1 VNSVYRA
8 GCLAFW
14 IPNGEYRRR
23 RRGMMVL
30 WCSSLL
36 LEDPGRDAAPIC
48 IRTGST
54 RRRQAKIND
63 SYNQRVWRFLL
74 CPSQAEHI
82 QWRDDPLW
90 TRNDVPKC
98 IQAVPWLGTLESYRC
113 SLSRESA
120 TIREWQGPDTQGYR
134 ALPPH
139 RVWSSSL
146 RWICIGTAGPWIS
159 ILIFGLTTDSSS
171 SSTRKVSP
179 PVTELK
185 AVHLRLVLRLSAVEP
200 PQTYFPV
207 STMMVNPIPVQDKL
221 CRASIQAFIPIMPVL
236 GSSFAQLTSSRDHA
250 VRAIRS
256 RWRYLQHQLGLGTG
270 LSVAITSSRHFGT
283 TFAYW
288 SSSLTAS

>member
-1 VNSVYRA
+1 MTATINASGGSCFVRVRPNISSDGMILCGRA
-8 GCLAFW
+8 
-14 IPNGEYRRR
+14 
-23 RRGMMVL
+23 MM
-30 WCSSLL
+30 CRSAS
-36 LEDPGRDAAPIC
+36 R
-48 IRTGST
+48 
-54 RRRQAKIND
+54 
-63 SYNQRVWRFLL
+63 L
-74 CPSQAEHI
+74 CPGWAHRKVI
-82 QWRDDPLW
+82 GAAWAA
-90 TRNDVPKC
+90 N
-98 IQAVPWLGTLESYRC
+98 
-113 SLSRESA
+113 
-120 TIREWQGPDTQGYR
+120 
-134 ALPPH
+134 LPPFASDKGLIRRAIEHCLRIGCDH
-139 RVWSSSL
+139 RRFVESVSEL
-146 RWICIGTAGPWIS
+146 PGPWIS

-221 CRASIQAFIPIMPVL
+221 CRASIQAFIPITPVL

-283 TFAYW
+283 TFAYR